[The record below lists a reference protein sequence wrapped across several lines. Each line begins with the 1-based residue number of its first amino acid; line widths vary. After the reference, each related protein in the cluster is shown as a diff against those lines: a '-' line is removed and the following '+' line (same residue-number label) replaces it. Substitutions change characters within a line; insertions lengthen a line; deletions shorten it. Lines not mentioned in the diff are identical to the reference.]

1 MKTTPNHR
9 QLLARLFAMLL
20 ATQFVHAADELNL
33 AALGP
38 EYHVSGAVLA
48 ANVDQIG
55 LLQYGD
61 CLTNDAVVVYGF
73 CLATELPADR
83 PLATGNEVT
92 IDYLSLPNGEKLA
105 TRVRRLL
112 VGESLHTGVQPMA
125 TMPGIPAVAA
135 IPLAADI
142 TSEPELETAAQL
154 NASEQFESAASE
166 IDAEPTDHF
175 SFGKVLQVTSEAVTV
190 REFDFGTDKDV
201 EFTYRFQPDTE
212 FSNLSEAEPLQAGDS
227 VILVY
232 LVEDGQR
239 HLTTLRREDQGA
251 EVGAPASED
260 RFSFGKVISLVSN
273 ILTVKEYD
281 FAKDAD
287 VETAYLLQA
296 ETEYGNVSEERPL
309 QIGDDVVLDYLERDG
324 QRLVTTLVREVP
336 DTEAAEAKDS
346 VGTVIG
352 INCEQI
358 TLLEHDHGE
367 ETEVTYQLVPE
378 TRFEGFTEDRPVQ
391 LGELVLTAY
400 REENSQR
407 YLKELFRDEHPA
419 RIKADDYSYAQVV
432 RQSKD
437 GILTVREFDVAADA
451 EVVMDY
457 QLTGD
462 IRQSPGNHVILDY
475 QIVGN

>member
-1 MKTTPNHR
+1 
-9 QLLARLFAMLL
+9 
-20 ATQFVHAADELNL
+20 
-33 AALGP
+33 
-38 EYHVSGAVLA
+38 
-48 ANVDQIG
+48 
-55 LLQYGD
+55 
-61 CLTNDAVVVYGF
+61 
-73 CLATELPADR
+73 
-83 PLATGNEVT
+83 
-92 IDYLSLPNGEKLA
+92 
-105 TRVRRLL
+105 
-112 VGESLHTGVQPMA
+112 
-125 TMPGIPAVAA
+125 
-135 IPLAADI
+135 LAADI